1 LRFKFGLGFIII
13 GFFMPAFGFAVPF
26 LHLPAAVSTAIV
38 GFFIVGGPE
47 VCLLLGAA
55 LAGRDAVNLVKSK
68 LLHSAGKTR
77 YYAGLTLFVTCFG
90 SNMLFA
96 YLELTDVLKVGA
108 HPWLYTML
116 SLDLAAIFGMVL
128 MGPEFFH
135 KLKRIFVWEGET
147 D

>member
-1 LRFKFGLGFIII
+1 MLIAYEERGRFAIQIRSGLHHLRLFH
-13 GFFMPAFGFAVPF
+13 A
-26 LHLPAAVSTAIV
+26 
-38 GFFIVGGPE
+38 
-47 VCLLLGAA
+47 CLLLGAA